1 MSTELDSITFV
12 CTANMCRSP
21 IAEHIFRI
29 EAGPWIAKLEVP
41 LEINSRGTHAHP
53 GEVRCDVA
61 SLNFSIS
68 DPGVS
73 SAFAKDDVQTR
84 GLVLTM
90 EQMHVAY
97 LVREF
102 PKLRNRI
109 FTLAQ
114 AVEIL
119 EHIYDGIV
127 DGSLFV
133 SADPELAAG
142 FVAPPLPPDITNRW
156 KWILDELDAN
166 RGFISSTNSIL
177 TSGDFDIGDAHVS
190 DGPTHELSLD
200 LVKENAT
207 ELARLLELILSFSDI
222 AAPVTSEV

>member
-1 MSTELDSITFV
+1 MNTNLNSITFV

-21 IAEHIFRI
+21 IAEYVFVRETESWLPQLQI
-29 EAGPWIAKLEVP
+29 PMQ
-41 LEINSRGTHAHP
+41 INSRGTHAQP
-53 GEVRCDVA
+53 GEVRCEVA
-61 SLNFSIS
+61 SRTFEIAE
-68 DPGVS
+68 PGVS
-73 SAFAKDDVQTR
+73 SSFEIDDVATQ
-84 GLVLTM
+84 GIVLTM
-90 EQMHVAY
+90 EQMHMAH
-97 LVREF
+97 LVRSF
-102 PKLRNRI
+102 PKLRSRI

-133 SADPELAAG
+133 SDDPELGAG
-142 FVAPPLPPDITNRW
+142 FVAPPLPNEIADRW
-156 KWILDELDAN
+156 TWLLNELDAN
-166 RGFISSTNSIL
+166 RGLISSTKSIL

-222 AAPVTSEV
+222 VQPATSEV